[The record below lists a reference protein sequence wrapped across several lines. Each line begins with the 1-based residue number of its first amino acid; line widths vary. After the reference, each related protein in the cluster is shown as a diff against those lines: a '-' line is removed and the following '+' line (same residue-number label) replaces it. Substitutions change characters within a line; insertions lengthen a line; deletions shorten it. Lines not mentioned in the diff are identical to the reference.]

1 VDTEEMLPPG
11 QLSTAELTAASLGA
25 QQNWCRDYSRILDF
39 FAEAEHRGLARELG
53 YRNTI
58 TWATA
63 TFNISTHDAK
73 TRLRHAL
80 ALRPSTS
87 LTGTPRPATLPVTA
101 AALAAGA
108 LTPEHVTEIQNI
120 LSDAP
125 DSVSAHDLAESEQ
138 ILVELARHAIPLSVR
153 KAGQQLLAHWKV
165 EDKKPKDDDHDQANP
180 VRKLKLRF
188 DNDGQTHIHGQFDA
202 DTGARLKGMIE
213 PMSGL
218 ESADDPRTL
227 EERQGDAFADIVDLA
242 SRAPDLPAAGGD
254 NGVAMVTVG
263 LADLQRQAG
272 IGKIEG
278 IGPTSMSRLRRWC
291 CDVKIIPVVLGT
303 TSEILDMG
311 REARLATK
319 AQRHALA
326 HRDGGCA
333 RPGCTRPPKY
343 CRPHHIIFWAEGGL
357 TNLDNLVL
365 LCDRHHREIHHTEWI
380 VRMRDGTPEFVPPQW
395 MDPEQKPLRNTA
407 HQQNLYQAA

>member
-1 VDTEEMLPPG
+1 MLPPG
-11 QLSTAELTAASLGA
+11 QLSIAELTATSLGA
-25 QQNWCRDYSRILDF
+25 HQNWCRYYSRILEL
-39 FAEAEHRGLARELG
+39 FAEVEHRALARELG
-53 YRNTI
+53 YRNTV

-73 TRLRHAL
+73 ARLRHAL
-80 ALRPSTS
+80 ALMPSTS
-87 LTGTPRPATLPVTA
+87 LTGTARPATLPLTA
-101 AALAAGA
+101 AALASGA
-108 LTPEHVTEIQNI
+108 LTPEHVTEIQNV

-125 DSVSAHDLAESEQ
+125 NTVSAEDLAESEE
-138 ILVELARHAIPLSVR
+138 ILVELARHAVPFSVR
-153 KAGQQLLAHWKV
+153 KAGQQLLAHWQV
-165 EDKKPKDDDHDQANP
+165 EGKKPKDDDREQANP
-180 VRKLKLRF
+180 VRKLKFRF
-188 DNDGQTHIHGQFDA
+188 DNDGQMHLHGVVDSE
-202 DTGARLKGMIE
+202 TGARLKGMIE
-213 PMSGL
+213 PMSGP

-227 EERQGDAFADIVDLA
+227 EERQGEAFADIVDIA

-254 NGVAMVTVG
+254 NGVAMVTVK

-272 IGKIEG
+272 TGKIEG

-291 CDVKIIPVVLGT
+291 CDIKIIPVVLGT
-303 TSEILDMG
+303 TGEVVDMG

-319 AQRHALA
+319 AQRHVLA

-343 CRPHHIIFWAEGGL
+343 CRPHHIIHWADGGL

-365 LCDRHHREIHHTEWI
+365 LCDRHHREIHHTAWT
-380 VRMRDGTPEFVPPQW
+380 VRMRDGLPEFVPPKW
-395 MDPEQKPLRNTA
+395 MDSKQKPIRNTA